1 MDAAA
6 EVYKNELL
14 RELDR
19 VTHKKEK
26 YCKIVRDAEE
36 DLEHYLYLIDKCECK
51 IEKYTQKIVAKL
63 EDIKRIRQLLDAME
77 TRAGAEENLKENG
90 DLKPAT

>member
-26 YCKIVRDAEE
+26 YCKIVKDVEE
-36 DLEHYLYLIDKCECK
+36 DLEHYLYLIDKCDAK
-51 IEKYTQKIVAKL
+51 IEKYTLKIVTNL
-63 EDIKRIRQLLDAME
+63 DDIKRIRQLLDAME
-77 TRAGAEENLKENG
+77 TRAGAEENLKSMG
-90 DLKPAT
+90 T

>member
-1 MDAAA
+1 MDAAT

-14 RELDR
+14 RDLEKSL
-19 VTHKKEK
+19 HKKEK
-26 YCKIVRDAEE
+26 YCKIVSDAEQ
-36 DLEHYLYLIDKCECK
+36 DLEHYLYLIEKCEAK

-63 EDIKRIRQLLDAME
+63 KEIKKIRELLDE
-77 TRAGAEENLKENG
+77 VGAVGDLKSTE